1 MKQYIKDG
9 TCLKMS
15 LWNPIDLGYSATYI
29 AAQIVRGKI
38 QGKSGEVMKVGRMGN
53 ITIGA
58 GNVAV
63 MSEPYVFDKSNIDK
77 FAAIY

>member
-1 MKQYIKDG
+1 
-9 TCLKMS
+9 MS

-38 QGKSGEVMKVGRMGN
+38 QGKSGEVMKVGRMSS

-63 MSEPYVFDKSNIDK
+63 MSEPYVFDKNNIDK